1 MERKVFLQQFAIGGS
16 VLLTAPVL
24 FNSCSDG
31 TDDII
36 DDKENDNKDDD
47 DDAITVDLTHAD
59 FSELQAVGGFA
70 YSGNILIIRSGENS
84 YLAFSKIC
92 THEGCTVAYN
102 HSEGELPCPCHGSVF
117 STSGAVLQGPATSNL
132 KQYSVSKSGDTLTI
146 K

>member
-1 MERKVFLQQFAIGGS
+1 MERKDFLQKFAIGGS

-24 FNSCSDG
+24 LNSCSDG

-36 DDKENDNKDDD
+36 DNQDDNDD
-47 DDAITVDLTHAD
+47 DDAITVDLTNNDFAD
-59 FSELQAVGGFA
+59 LQTIGGFA
-70 YSGNILIIRSGENS
+70 YSGNIIIIRSGENS

-117 STSGAVLQGPATSNL
+117 STSGAVLEGPASANL
-132 KQYSVSKSGDTLTI
+132 KQYSVSKSGDVLTI